1 MTQRLFS
8 LIAALLITL
17 AGPMALA
24 DRTTGEALDDST
36 VQAAVKAALAESDAV
51 SASSINLET
60 YKGNVLLGG
69 FVDSEAERAAA
80 EEIAKSVDGVAKVT
94 NGLVVSAPD
103 RSMGQVLDDQT
114 IETKVKAALMS
125 DEVADAREV
134 NVEVRRNV
142 VLLTGFTESTEEKAR
157 AGEVARGVKGVEDVA
172 NVLVVKPKD

>member
-1 MTQRLFS
+1 MSNRLIS
-8 LIAALLITL
+8 LFAALFITL
-17 AGPMALA
+17 AGPAALA

-36 VQAAVKAALAESDAV
+36 VQAAVKAALADSDAV
-51 SASSINLET
+51 KASSINLET

-69 FVDSEAERAAA
+69 FVDTEAERAAA
-80 EEIAKSVDGVAKVT
+80 EQVAKSVDGVAKVT
-94 NGLVVSAPD
+94 NGLVVSEPD

-157 AGEVARGVKGVEDVA
+157 AGEVARGVKDVKDVA
-172 NVLVVKPKD
+172 NMIVVKPQD

>member
-1 MTQRLFS
+1 MTQRFS
-8 LIAALLITL
+8 LIAAVFLAL
-17 AGPMALA
+17 AGSAALA
-24 DRTTGEALDDST
+24 DRTTGQALDDTT

-69 FVDSEAERAAA
+69 FVDTDAERAAA
-80 EEIAKSVDGVAKVT
+80 EQVAKSVEGVVKVT

-142 VLLTGFTESTEEKAR
+142 VLLTGFTESTDEKAR

-172 NVLVVKPKD
+172 NMLVVKPKD